1 MSLIEE
7 ILPQNNY
14 HQIKLSL
21 SKTQHLFTEALI
33 NGKEGLFIIDTG
45 ASNSCID
52 FKYVNH
58 FKVLA
63 QESDVK
69 AAGAGATDMLTEIS
83 KDNNLQIGSWSMK
96 EIELVLF
103 DLSHVN
109 LALEQYESEQ
119 IHGIIGADILLAT
132 NAVIDYETQSMF
144 LKLQ

>member
-1 MSLIEE
+1 
-7 ILPQNNY
+7 
-14 HQIKLSL
+14 
-21 SKTQHLFTEALI
+21 
-33 NGKEGLFIIDTG
+33 
-45 ASNSCID
+45 
-52 FKYVNH
+52 
-58 FKVLA
+58 
-63 QESDVK
+63 
-69 AAGAGATDMLTEIS
+69 
-83 KDNNLQIGSWSMK
+83 MK